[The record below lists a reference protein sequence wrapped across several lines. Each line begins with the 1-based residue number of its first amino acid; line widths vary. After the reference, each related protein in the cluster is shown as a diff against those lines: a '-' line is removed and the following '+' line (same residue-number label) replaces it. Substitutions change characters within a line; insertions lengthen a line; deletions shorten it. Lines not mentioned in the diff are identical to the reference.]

1 MRGSPRWPENPLL
14 MRELDLLP
22 PDLAKLSIDEKEI
35 VLPMEKALLAIDV
48 LEKQGIRIVGWEGW
62 VKDQD
67 GRIGHGNASQGTVSL
82 DDLSV
87 SQAAD
92 VCRRTIREDW
102 KRWQRDNSQSSNQL
116 YFCITCAA

>member
-1 MRGSPRWPENPLL
+1 
-14 MRELDLLP
+14 MRELELLP
-22 PDLAKLSIDEKEI
+22 VDLAKLSIDENEI
-35 VLPMEKALLAIDV
+35 VLPMEEALLAIDV
-48 LEKQGIRIVGWEGW
+48 LEKQGIRILGWEGW
-62 VKDQD
+62 VQGQN
-67 GRIGHGNASQGTVSL
+67 GRIGHGNAPQGTVSL

-102 KRWQRDNSQSSNQL
+102 ERWQRDNPQSSSQL